1 MGRQAALFA
10 GFLST
15 FLIELL
21 GRLEPDPMDIIQ
33 DVLIYQTQMMR
44 NSSLGPYVPSAF
56 SPPEYIVVVNA
67 LFHASVGVMI
77 LAAFIAMLIKSW
89 VREFDRGL
97 RAMTLPEQRA
107 KTREFRYLGMERWRL
122 PEMVG
127 ILPLLIQISLL
138 LFSIGLILF
147 LFHISTLSF
156 GVTTAIFGIGMLY
169 YGMTTS
175 ISVFVT
181 SSPFH
186 SPLSRAFA
194 TVYRRAHA
202 YFYPKYYLFILPEM
216 DSMPAT
222 VLGRIRRSI
231 QIFLQK
237 SLPYLEAN
245 FETPIT
251 GVTID
256 EVHVSTVASALQR
269 IHESAPE
276 TPDSE
281 VLQWSVWQV
290 AGSATLNTPPLF
302 NLPNWI
308 LYREDDEEHPSHLS
322 PEMLVAMVAVLLRGP
337 DKWCV
342 RYMKT
347 VRAVLQRIETSNVPL
362 AQVVGAVFDNLN
374 CSFWDNDDIERLKQ
388 TESNLT
394 NVTQR
399 KELPRE
405 HSLWLLGTLS
415 ELRSDWLR
423 PDREPFLI
431 EMCLAILLNHAQTWD
446 DTPYPDIA
454 LLEGLTTLTA
464 MSCSPQR
471 DNRLRILTSSR
482 ERPWLFQNVRN
493 PALFANWFEDVPS
506 DYHKQLIS
514 LLFLVTSAFICRG
527 SYSLAAQYL
536 NVITARGDLPLY
548 TSALSAVAST
558 IGDNRLSATIR
569 MLVVPQTQELT
580 PTIRY
585 SMLHGENNFQEELL
599 KNYDLQL
606 GASENPDPNF
616 LAIVFMLSKRISL
629 DTIEGLKNVNLELK
643 NPRLRLA
650 ARVVARLDIPD
661 GQGLPMGSFYD
672 HRINNVIAAL
682 VLLRYTQ
689 GTVTQF
695 TEFLLLES
703 FLESRELS
711 ISSTALRYYMQTAI
725 SYPSPPAP
733 SYCLSAAASAA
744 FNFILP
750 DHLLWMGWEI
760 LDRFVDGFG
769 VLSVEWRR
777 AFAEGFF
784 ALSRRPLLKPR
795 ADTEST
801 TRESELEQILT
812 WEYFHEEEQEREW
825 TDSQF
830 SGLDWMMMAWS
841 LHLSQQSG
849 RKTEGSGQGN
859 ATSRI
864 LRGPAVNEE
873 FVLRALCKLLDAAPP
888 YQLTPII
895 PKLCEFV
902 QWFDGTELPEYHR
915 MISTRIR
922 EAARMHEEFQG
933 LHCFHKFQCTWYI

>member
-1 MGRQAALFA
+1 LFA

-21 GRLEPDPMDIIQ
+21 GRLEQDPIDIIQ
-33 DVLIYQTQMMR
+33 DILIYQTQMMR
-44 NSSLGPYVPSAF
+44 NSSLGPYVSPDF
-56 SPPEYIVVVNA
+56 SPPEHIVVVNA
-67 LFHASVGVMI
+67 LFYASLGVMI
-77 LAAFIAMLIKSW
+77 LAAFVAMLIKSW

-97 RAMTLPEQRA
+97 RAMSLPEQRA
-107 KTREFRYLGMERWRL
+107 KTREFRYLGMERWKL

-127 ILPLLIQISLL
+127 VLPLLIQISLL

-147 LFHISTLSF
+147 LFHISTPSF

-186 SPLSRAFA
+186 SPFSRVLA

-202 YFYPKYYLFILPEM
+202 YFHPEYYIFILPEM
-216 DSMPAT
+216 DIIPAT

-231 QIFLQK
+231 QAFLQK
-237 SLPYLEAN
+237 SFSYLETN
-245 FETPIT
+245 FETPIAEI
-251 GVTID
+251 VMD

-269 IHESAPE
+269 IHDSAPK

-290 AGSATLNTPPLF
+290 AGSTTLNTPPLF
-302 NLPNWI
+302 NVPNWI
-308 LYREDDEEHPSHLS
+308 IFREDDEEHPSHLS
-322 PEMLVAMVAVLLRGP
+322 PEMLVAMVAVLVRGP
-337 DKWCV
+337 DKWRV

-347 VRAVLQRIETSNVPL
+347 VRALLQRMESFNVPR

-374 CSFWDNDDIERLKQ
+374 CSLWDNDDIEHLKQ

-394 NVTQR
+394 NVTQK

-405 HSLWLLGTLS
+405 VSLWLLSTLS
-415 ELRSDWLR
+415 ELRVEWWR

-431 EMCLAILLNHAQTWD
+431 EMCLAILSNHAQTWED
-446 DTPYPDIA
+446 DPYPDTV
-454 LLEGLTTLTA
+454 LLEAVITLAA
-464 MSCSPQR
+464 MSCPPES
-471 DNRLRILTSSR
+471 DNRLHTLTSSR
-482 ERPWLFQNVRN
+482 EHPWLLQNVRN

-527 SYSLAAQYL
+527 SYPLADQYL
-536 NVITARGDLPLY
+536 AVITANGDLPLY
-548 TSALSAVAST
+548 TSALSAVASA

-569 MLVVPQTQELT
+569 MLMVPQTQELT

-585 SMLHGENNFQEELL
+585 SMLHGENIFQEELL

-711 ISSTALRYYMQTAI
+711 ISSTALGHYIQTAI

-733 SYCLSAAASAA
+733 SYWLSAAASAA

-760 LDRFVDGFG
+760 LDRFMDGFE

-777 AFAEGFF
+777 TFAEGFF

-795 ADTEST
+795 GGTESG

-825 TDSQF
+825 TDSEF

-841 LHLSQQSG
+841 LHLSRHSG
-849 RKTEGSGQGN
+849 KVTEGSGQGS
-859 ATSRI
+859 ATSRN
-864 LRGPAVNEE
+864 LSGPAVNEE

-888 YQLTPII
+888 HQIIPII

-902 QWFDGTELPEYHR
+902 QWFDDIELPEYHR
-915 MISTRIR
+915 MISTRIK
-922 EAARMHEEFQG
+922 EAARMHEEFQT
-933 LHCFHKFQCTWYI
+933 LHCFHKFHCTWYI